1 MLRGIN
7 DSVENAKEILKKIID
22 RNISCKFNLI
32 PFNSFG
38 KTNFISS
45 TRSSINRYSD
55 FLQDAGYVVTS
66 RRTRGD
72 DIDAACGQLA
82 GEVVDRT
89 NISGR
94 KGYFLKD
101 VSFKGVN

>member
-1 MLRGIN
+1 M
-7 DSVENAKEILKKIID
+7 V

-32 PFNSFG
+32 PFNAFG
-38 KTNFISS
+38 KSNYLPS
-45 TRSSINRYSD
+45 TRTSILKYSN
-55 FLQDAGYVVTS
+55 FLQSAGYVVTS
-66 RRTRGD
+66 RKTRGD

-82 GEVVDRT
+82 GEVMDRT

-94 KGYFLKD
+94 KRYFLKD

>member
-1 MLRGIN
+1 M
-7 DSVENAKEILKKIID
+7 D
-22 RNISCKFNLI
+22 RNIRCKFNLI
-32 PFNSFG
+32 PFNTFG
-38 KTNFISS
+38 KSNYLPS
-45 TRSSINRYSD
+45 TRTSILKYSNS
-55 FLQDAGYVVTS
+55 LQAAGYVVTS
-66 RRTRGD
+66 RKTRGD

-82 GEVVDRT
+82 GVVMDRT